1 MTLIPWPK
9 GKTLL
14 WDATCVDTYASCHL
28 NCSSIAPGSA
38 ANEAE
43 IRKINKYKSMQND
56 YIFIP
61 VGVETSGTI
70 RKKANSFLHSLG
82 GKLIQATGEKH
93 STSFVLQ
100 RVSIAV
106 QRGNAT
112 SMLATHQK
120 SHGLD
125 EIYSFLFK

>member
-1 MTLIPWPK
+1 MTLIPWSN
-9 GKTLL
+9 GKALV
-14 WDATCVDTYASCHL
+14 WDATCADTYASCHL

-70 RKKANSFLHSLG
+70 GKEANSFFALSG
-82 GKLIQATGEKH
+82 PKI
-93 STSFVLQ
+93 
-100 RVSIAV
+100 
-106 QRGNAT
+106 
-112 SMLATHQK
+112 K
-120 SHGLD
+120 SGHW
-125 EIYSFLFK
+125 